1 MIYYFYLPDGLIGVT
16 QYYVGIIDEAIRKA
30 GYETV
35 KVAKLKDVPKHAN
48 VVTIRDKDTS
58 YVVWFRSPK
67 RVITWFQGICPEEM
81 DVIYDGKWDKL
92 PRRWIHVLF
101 EKVALK
107 KSTLNLFVSEA
118 MLKHY
123 QEKYGYSRE
132 NYMIMPCFGNEID
145 LTCFNDKRYEQPK
158 FLYSGSVAAWQCIDK
173 MLVLFKKIQGRIQS
187 ASLSILTP
195 NREEAIEL
203 LKKYDV
209 QANVDFVQPDK
220 LQEYIRGFKY
230 GFIVRDDISMN
241 NVATPTKMSNYM
253 GAGIIP
259 VYSDVVHDYRTRI
272 TAKNPYVIA
281 FNDDDEC
288 IRRIELMEQSAVD
301 VNQVLIEYQK
311 TFNDYWNREKY
322 VEMLVERVKQL

>member
-1 MIYYFYLPDGLIGVT
+1 MKYYFYLPDGLIGVT

-35 KVAKLKDVPKHAN
+35 HVAKLNDVPKHAN

-58 YVVWFRSPK
+58 YVVWRRTPK

-81 DVIYDGKWDKL
+81 DVIYEGKWDKL

-107 KSTLNLFVSEA
+107 KSDLNLFVSEA

-123 QEKYGYSRE
+123 QNKYGYHRD
-132 NYMIMPCFGNEID
+132 NYMIMPCFGNDID
-145 LTCFNDKRYEQPK
+145 LLCFNDERYSKPR

-173 MLVLFKKIQGRIQS
+173 MLVLFKKIQQRVPN
-187 ASLSILTP
+187 ATLSILTP
-195 NREEAIEL
+195 NREEAHEL

-209 QANVDFVQPDK
+209 EADVDFVQPDK

-230 GFIVRDDISMN
+230 GFIVRDDIAMN

-259 VYSDVVHDYRTRI
+259 VYSDVVHDYRTHI

-288 IRRIELMEQSAVD
+288 IRRIETLERDGADADQIKA
-301 VNQVLIEYQK
+301 EYQK
-311 TFNDYWNREKY
+311 TFNEYWNREVY
-322 VEMLVERVKQL
+322 VDKMSARIK